1 MLSIWR
7 KAPALASRS
16 ARMMS
21 DDGHIVDDKKSAFV
35 GRKMKNEYSLEEQYI
50 RRKEAEEIAAFRE
63 ELARLKQ
70 EVEELKKDK

>member
-21 DDGHIVDDKKSAFV
+21 NDGHIVDDKKSAFA
-35 GRKMKNEYSLEEQYI
+35 GREKSLEEQYI

-70 EVEELKKDK
+70 EVDELKKDK